1 MKIALVTGGFDP
13 VHSGHIA
20 YFRAARSMA
29 DMLIVGVN
37 SDSWL
42 ERKKGQSFLPY
53 EERSAILREMTVVDQ
68 VIGFDDSDGSACD
81 AIRKTRSLYPDA
93 DIMFCNGGDRTAANI
108 PEMRVAEDDEA
119 VSFHFSVGGSNKLN
133 SSSLILANWNSPVT
147 RRPWGSYKV
156 LDDMTGYKIKILE
169 VEGEQTLSLQ
179 RHRRRAE
186 TWQILEGH
194 ALIRKGFDKDELQD
208 HRLDAGDVIEIDVLE
223 WHQLINISNIK
234 LRVLETQRGECREED
249 IERLGVPSD
258 YGK

>member
-1 MKIALVTGGFDP
+1 MRIALVTGGFDP
-13 VHSGHIA
+13 VHTGHIS

-29 DMLIVGVN
+29 DMLIVGAN

-42 ERKKGQSFLPY
+42 ERKKGQSFLPF

-68 VIGFDDSDGSACD
+68 VIGFDDSDGSAIG
-81 AIRKTRSLYPDA
+81 AIHKVRQLYPEA

-108 PEMRVAEDDEA
+108 PELAVAEHDDS
-119 VSFHFSVGGSNKLN
+119 VSFHFSVGGSNKQN

-147 RRPWGSYKV
+147 RRPWGCYKV
-156 LDDMTGYKIKILE
+156 IDEGPGYKVKVLE
-169 VEGEQTLSLQ
+169 VNSNDQLSLQ
-179 RHRRRAE
+179 RHKRRTE

-194 ALIRKGFDKDELQD
+194 AEVWTGFDHGNLTY
-208 HRLDAGDVIEIDVLE
+208 HRYDAGDVVEIDQLE
-223 WHQLINISNIK
+223 WHQLVNVSNIT

-249 IERLGVPSD
+249 IERIGVPSD